1 MRFLF
6 SNFLALGLC
15 AIATVLHAAEPKPA
29 SVVVDPDLPQPV
41 DANVSQAL
49 LESSPFSRALNLS
62 DSLVLTGIAYIDGKP
77 VATIVNKATRESY
90 VVSEEPNVQGWK
102 LAETSASTQLKRT
115 QAKIMVGTE
124 VVTVRYSEE
133 ATTPEMMKKGG
144 KPGRSEGGGESGGE
158 RPKRD
163 YPKPSKEDR
172 ERFMSLSDGAREK
185 FRQVMT
191 ESREKMMTASPEE
204 RMTFAKK
211 MFEKIEAEDK
221 GGKAK

>member
-1 MRFLF
+1 MNLSTSSLF
-6 SNFLALGLC
+6 TVLLGACTLG
-15 AIATVLHAAEPKPA
+15 LHAADPKPTA
-29 SVVVDPDLPQPV
+29 IDPDLPQPM
-41 DANVSQAL
+41 DANVAQAL
-49 LESSPFSRALNLS
+49 LESSPFTRALNLS
-62 DSLVLTGIAYIDGKP
+62 DSLVLTGIAYIEGKP

-102 LAETSASTQLKRT
+102 LAETSASTQLKHT

-124 VVTVRYSEE
+124 VVTVRYSDE
-133 ATTPEMMKKGG
+133 AVTPEMMKKGG
-144 KPGRSEGGGESGGE
+144 KPGRSEGGGEGGGE
-158 RPKRD
+158 KPRRD

-191 ESREKMMTASPEE
+191 ENREKMMTATPEE
-204 RMTFAKK
+204 RMAFAKK
-211 MFEKIEAEDK
+211 MFEKVETDDK